1 MNLENKYYINN
12 SDLKITLEELKDN
25 GIIYIENIQRGFNKY
40 PNLML
45 EGSEEYVNNAIK
57 QLVAANG
64 IENSYADFYYGRLD
78 EDEKNKVK
86 EALNEKENI
95 IVESLQLSK
104 DDIFLKLNV
113 ELLEIFLKL
122 TANEVL
128 FSTFYFTKYPTLV
141 WGNYGRRYPVFFKD
155 ETVMKNVKEKILI

>member
-12 SDLKITLEELKDN
+12 SDLKITLEELKDK
-25 GIIYIENIQRGFNKY
+25 GIIYIENIQRGFSKY
-40 PNLML
+40 PNLII
-45 EGSEEYVNNAIK
+45 EGSEEYVNNAVK

-86 EALNEKENI
+86 EALNEREI
-95 IVESLQLSK
+95 VIVESLQLSK
-104 DDIFLKLNV
+104 DDIFVHLND
-113 ELLEIFLKL
+113 ELLEILLKL
-122 TANEVL
+122 TSKEVL

-155 ETVMKNVKEKILI
+155 EFVMETVKEQIWV